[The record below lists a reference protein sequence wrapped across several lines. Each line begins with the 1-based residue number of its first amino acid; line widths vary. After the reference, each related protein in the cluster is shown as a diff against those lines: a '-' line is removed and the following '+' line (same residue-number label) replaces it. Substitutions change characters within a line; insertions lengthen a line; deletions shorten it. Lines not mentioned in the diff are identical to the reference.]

1 MKRCQQIYLGLLLLA
16 TPLWAQ
22 QNNPAPPVPP
32 VVGPYNTPNQSDDQ
46 SDGQSGNRMLTP
58 PPVSGQSYPIAL
70 ASEERSNHLRGGVAF
85 TSAYT
90 DNALGALSGPPV
102 SDISDS
108 VAPMIALDET
118 TPRLHSILSYAPGF
132 TFYQRE
138 SGRNEADEN
147 VLADIQYRLS
157 PHVTFSA
164 RDTFQKSSDVFNQP
178 DLPSA
183 ESVSGGALGP
193 NFSIIAPIA
202 DRLSNYGNLGLTYQF
217 SLNSMVG
224 ASGSFSNLHYP
235 NPAEV
240 PGLYDSSSQA
250 GSVFYSLRLSQMHYV
265 GATYQYQ
272 RLLSYPTEGTSETQT
287 VAVLFF
293 YTLYPNS
300 KVSVSFFG
308 GPQYSDT
315 AQAPILPAQL
325 PTPAAK
331 AWTPAAGASAS
342 WQGHLSTLALSYSHV
357 ISGGGGLIET
367 VHMDNL
373 SLSLRQQLTRTLN
386 ASLSG
391 GYAQNNVL
399 GASLPG
405 VYSGHSVLGTASL
418 RQQFGQHVTL
428 QLGYTRLHQDYS
440 AVTVLS
446 SAPDTNRE
454 FISLSYQFSRPLGR

>member
-1 MKRCQQIYLGLLLLA
+1 MNMKRCEQMSLGLFLLL

-22 QNNPAPPVPP
+22 ENNPAQPVPP
-32 VVGPYNTPNQSDDQ
+32 LVGLYNTNISDP
-46 SDGQSGNRMLTP
+46 SDNRMLTP
-58 PPVSGQSYPIAL
+58 PPVSGQTYPLAL
-70 ASEERSNHLRGGVAF
+70 ASEERSNDLSGGVDF

-102 SDISDS
+102 SDFSYSIE
-108 VAPMIALDET
+108 PMIALHET
-118 TPRLHSILSYAPGF
+118 TSRLRSIFSYAPGF

-138 SGRNEADEN
+138 SARNETDQNALVD
-147 VLADIQYRLS
+147 VQYRLS
-157 PHVTFSA
+157 PHVTFSG
-164 RDTFQKSSDVFNQP
+164 RDTFQKSSNVFNQP
-178 DLPSA
+178 DLTSA
-183 ESVSGGALGP
+183 GSVSGGALAP

-202 DRLSNYGNLGLTYQF
+202 DRLSNYSDLALTYQF
-217 SLNSMVG
+217 SLNSMIG
-224 ASGSFSNLHYP
+224 ASGAFSNLHYP
-235 NPAEV
+235 DPAQV

-250 GSVFYSLRLSQMHYV
+250 GSVFYSLRLTPMHYV

-272 RLLSYPTEGTSETQT
+272 RLLSYPTEGASETQT
-287 VAVLFF
+287 HALLFF

-300 KVSVSFFG
+300 RVSVSFFA

-315 AQAPILPAQL
+315 VQPPIPASQL
-325 PTPAAK
+325 QMPAAK

-342 WQGHLSTLALSYSHV
+342 WQGHLSSMALSYSHV
-357 ISGGGGLIET
+357 ISSGGGLPEA

-373 SLSLRQQLTRTLN
+373 SLSLRQQITRTLN
-386 ASLSG
+386 GSLIG
-391 GYAQNNVL
+391 GYVQNNVL

-405 VYSGHSVLGTASL
+405 VYSGHSIAATATL
-418 RQQFGQHVTL
+418 RQQLGQSVTL

-446 SAPDTNRE
+446 SAPNTNRE